1 MKRVISFVKGGK
13 GREGRGGASDVV
25 PVRNLSLE
33 GGLDEPPGYE
43 VDTKTLSKLQ
53 RAAWLGH
60 LDKLKGRAEQLDAPD
75 KGGRAALHLAAAQG
89 HADVVWFLISN
100 RAKVYEPKGLHSH
113 PPGAHRTLFI
123 SAAALVCDFVLLI
136 LGRLQKQGARCQKFV
151 SCLSL
156 SVGEGA
162 GQQRLAES
170 RAPLWLMSR
179 KFSATW
185 LAKLRTINF
194 IVASAAVDPIAM
206 FTFYQ
211 WRR

>member
-100 RAKVYEPKGLHSH
+100 RAKVYMSQRGCISALSRPPH
-113 PPGAHRTLFI
+113 PLYI

-136 LGRLQKQGARCQKFV
+136 LGRLQKQGARCQKFI

-156 SVGEGA
+156 CLRRSRPTAFGP
-162 GQQRLAES
+162 QSLAH
-170 RAPLWLMSR
+170 
-179 KFSATW
+179 
-185 LAKLRTINF
+185 
-194 IVASAAVDPIAM
+194 
-206 FTFYQ
+206 YG
-211 WRR
+211 

>member
-1 MKRVISFVKGGK
+1 MNGRYLVVESCGWCLERAQCNAGGSMKRVISFVKGGK

-43 VDTKTLSKLQ
+43 VETKTLSKLH

-100 RAKVYEPKGLHSH
+100 RAKVRGAPPQPPHPLSLGALSLNRWSISVRLCVIDSRPFAKTGGSLPK
-113 PPGAHRTLFI
+113 I
-123 SAAALVCDFVLLI
+123 I
-136 LGRLQKQGARCQKFV
+136 
-151 SCLSL
+151 SCL
-156 SVGEGA
+156 GEMPL
-162 GQQRLAES
+162 QRL
-170 RAPLWLMSR
+170 L
-179 KFSATW
+179 
-185 LAKLRTINF
+185 NHHG
-194 IVASAAVDPIAM
+194 
-206 FTFYQ
+206 
-211 WRR
+211 

>member
-113 PPGAHRTLFI
+113 PLPPTAPSLY
-123 SAAALVCDFVLLI
+123 LL
-136 LGRLQKQGARCQKFV
+136 LLWCVRLCVIDSRSFAKTGGSLPKICF
-151 SCLSL
+151 LSL
-156 SVGEGA
+156 GEGTRPA
-162 GQQRLAES
+162 NSVWPS
-170 RAPLWLMSR
+170 RAPIMANEQEILCD
-179 KFSATW
+179 FW
-185 LAKLRTINF
+185 LAKLRTINL

>member
-100 RAKVYEPKGLHSH
+100 RAKV
-113 PPGAHRTLFI
+113 
-123 SAAALVCDFVLLI
+123 
-136 LGRLQKQGARCQKFV
+136 
-151 SCLSL
+151 
-156 SVGEGA
+156 
-162 GQQRLAES
+162 
-170 RAPLWLMSR
+170 
-179 KFSATW
+179 
-185 LAKLRTINF
+185 
-194 IVASAAVDPIAM
+194 
-206 FTFYQ
+206 
-211 WRR
+211 

>member
-1 MKRVISFVKGGK
+1 MIDCEYEKGDTVVECGGRCAKWAEGAQCNAGGSMKRVISFVKGGK

-100 RAKVYEPKGLHSH
+100 RAKVRRRS
-113 PPGAHRTLFI
+113 
-123 SAAALVCDFVLLI
+123 I
-136 LGRLQKQGARCQKFV
+136 LGCAPSSRPPPTFIFPSRYLSVCVRLCVIDSRPFAKTGGSVPKIV
-151 SCLSL
+151 SCLAEKPWPAG
-156 SVGEGA
+156 SVWP
-162 GQQRLAES
+162 RRS
-170 RAPLWLMSR
+170 
-179 KFSATW
+179 
-185 LAKLRTINF
+185 
-194 IVASAAVDPIAM
+194 PIMA
-206 FTFYQ
+206 
-211 WRR
+211 